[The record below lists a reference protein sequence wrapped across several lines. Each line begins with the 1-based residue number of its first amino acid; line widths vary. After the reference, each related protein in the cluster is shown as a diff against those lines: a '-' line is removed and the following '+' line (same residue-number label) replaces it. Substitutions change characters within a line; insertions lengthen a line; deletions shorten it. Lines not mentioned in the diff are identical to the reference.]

1 MPVAPSPR
9 LRRISIGLVGTA
21 TVIGAVVT
29 GGSALTSVE
38 PPPSA
43 PPEST
48 IVAAPAATSDLQ
60 AQRRE
65 RIAAAESVSR
75 SASRPAGKSLAV
87 TLERR
92 SAEAGAAGSARVSA
106 PTDPR
111 DIARSLLGRYGWD
124 VSQFGCLDDLW
135 IGESGWDHTAT
146 NPTSGAYGI
155 PQSLPAAKMAT
166 AGSDWRTNPRTQIEW
181 GLGYIRDVYGSPCA
195 ANDFKLGNNW
205 Y

>member
-1 MPVAPSPR
+1 MPVIPAR
-9 LRRISIGLVGTA
+9 IVRRASIGLVTA
-21 TVIGAVVT
+21 GAVVGAVVT
-29 GGSALTSVE
+29 GGSALHSPE
-38 PPPSA
+38 PQ
-43 PPEST
+43 
-48 IVAAPAATSDLQ
+48 PAAATQTISAAGPATDDLQ
-60 AQRRE
+60 EQRRE
-65 RIAAAESVSR
+65 RIAAAAQVSR
-75 SASRPAGKSLAV
+75 SATRPAAKALAV

-92 SAEAGAAGSARVSA
+92 GAEAGAAGSARVSA

-124 VSQFGCLDDLW
+124 ASQFGCLDDLW

-155 PQSLPAAKMAT
+155 PQSLPADKMAT
-166 AGSDWRTNPRTQIEW
+166 AGPDWRTNPRTQIEW
-181 GLGYIRDVYGSPCA
+181 GLGYIREVYGSPCA

>member
-1 MPVAPSPR
+1 MPALSASVV
-9 LRRISIGLVGTA
+9 RRASIGLVA
-21 TVIGAVVT
+21 TGAVIGAVVT
-29 GGSALTSVE
+29 GGSALPTAEPQPSVSS
-38 PPPSA
+38 P
-43 PPEST
+43 T
-48 IVAAPAATSDLQ
+48 TVAAAPDAANVQ
-60 AQRRE
+60 EQRRE
-65 RIAAAESVSR
+65 RVAAAANVSR
-75 SASRPAGKSLAV
+75 SAARPATKALAV

-92 SAEAGAAGSARVSA
+92 GAEAGSAGSARVQA

-124 VSQFGCLDDLW
+124 ASQFGCLDDLY

-155 PQSLPAAKMAT
+155 PQSLPAEKMAA
-166 AGSDWRTNPRTQIEW
+166 AGPDWRTNPRTQIEW

-195 ANDFKLGNNW
+195 ANEFKLGNNW